1 MSNTTNGSAVS
12 KPKELLVV
20 MTALSFIED
29 AALISP
35 SQLSDAKQS
44 LQALFIR
51 ATGEETMLRKLIDV
65 LKLNRDLHQAFS
77 AISKII
83 ANTTNGVDVVS
94 NKLTYLKHYI
104 DKLPLTAEESNDF
117 FDPFLSFSHNFQE
130 KINRF
135 DLSMTQ
141 YLELREDEAKRAH
154 EYRIAQKASER
165 LRERLSGALAAAT
178 DDVGAEAEQ
187 SLKQEI
193 LGAFDH
199 EEALQKLREA
209 QRKSKKMSREI
220 NDLLLEVRSMCQMA
234 MNPEMRDSNDSG
246 NIDLTYPDVFVAFT
260 TSLQR
265 FGRLQQIKDFVIDY
279 LRLFQRA
286 YGMLVLDFDSFNRAV
301 ESIFVNPEQYF
312 DSKIEDEDIRSKRD
326 KLRKYEGLIPFL
338 EDTMGAL
345 RADPSMSYTAFSRHV
360 SEIISIGGDSGW
372 SHIAEQL
379 LLAKIAAEAD
389 VTTRLQLE

>member
-1 MSNTTNGSAVS
+1 MNNTTAGSAVS
-12 KPKELLVV
+12 KPKEMLVV

-51 ATGEETMLRKLIDV
+51 TTGEETMLRKLIDV

-94 NKLTYLKHYI
+94 KKLTYLKHYI
-104 DKLPLTAEESNDF
+104 DKLPLTAEESDGF
-117 FDPFLSFSHNFQE
+117 FEPFLSLSLNFQE
-130 KINRF
+130 QINLF
-135 DLSMTQ
+135 DRSMTQ
-141 YLELREDEAKRAH
+141 YLELREDEAKRTH
-154 EYRIAQKASER
+154 EYRIAQNASER

-178 DDVGAEAEQ
+178 NDSDAEAEQ
-187 SLKQEI
+187 SLKQEM

-209 QRKSKKMSREI
+209 RRKSKKMSRQINEVLIEI
-220 NDLLLEVRSMCQMA
+220 RSMCQMA
-234 MNPEMRDSNDSG
+234 MNPEMRDSNASK
-246 NIDLTYPDVFVAFT
+246 NMEVMYPDVFVAFT
-260 TSLQR
+260 TSLRQ
-265 FGRLQQIKDFVIDY
+265 FNRLQQIKDFIIEH

-345 RADPSMSYTAFSRHV
+345 REDPSMSYTAFSRRV
-360 SEIISIGGDSGW
+360 SETISVGDSGW

-379 LLAKIAAEAD
+379 LLAKVAAEAD
-389 VTTRLQLE
+389 VTTRLQSE

>member
-1 MSNTTNGSAVS
+1 M
-12 KPKELLVV
+12 
-20 MTALSFIED
+20 
-29 AALISP
+29 
-35 SQLSDAKQS
+35 
-44 LQALFIR
+44 
-51 ATGEETMLRKLIDV
+51 

-94 NKLTYLKHYI
+94 KKLTYLKHYI
-104 DKLPLTAEESNDF
+104 DKLPLTAEESDGF
-117 FDPFLSFSHNFQE
+117 FEPFLSLSLNFQE
-130 KINRF
+130 QINLF
-135 DLSMTQ
+135 DRSMTQ
-141 YLELREDEAKRAH
+141 YLELREDEAKRSH
-154 EYRIAQKASER
+154 EYRIAQNASER

-178 DDVGAEAEQ
+178 NDSDAEAEQ
-187 SLKQEI
+187 SLKQEM

-220 NDLLLEVRSMCQMA
+220 NEVLIEIRSMCQMA
-234 MNPEMRDSNDSG
+234 MNPEMRDSNASK
-246 NIDLTYPDVFVAFT
+246 NMEVTYPDVFVAFT
-260 TSLQR
+260 TSLRQ
-265 FGRLQQIKDFVIDY
+265 FNRLQQIKDFIIEY

-345 RADPSMSYTAFSRHV
+345 RADPSISYTAFSRRV
-360 SEIISIGGDSGW
+360 SETISIGDSGW

-379 LLAKIAAEAD
+379 LLAKVAAEAD
-389 VTTRLQLE
+389 VTTRLQSE

>member
-1 MSNTTNGSAVS
+1 MNNTTARSAVS
-12 KPKELLVV
+12 KPKEMLVV

-51 ATGEETMLRKLIDV
+51 TTGEETMLRKLIDV

-83 ANTTNGVDVVS
+83 ANTTNGVDAVS
-94 NKLTYLKHYI
+94 KKLTYLKHYI
-104 DKLPLTAEESNDF
+104 DKLPLTAEESDDF
-117 FDPFLSFSHNFQE
+117 FEAFLSFSLNFQE

-135 DLSMTQ
+135 DQSMTQ
-141 YLELREDEAKRAH
+141 YLELREDEAKRVH
-154 EYRIAQKASER
+154 EYRIAQNASER
-165 LRERLSGALAAAT
+165 LRERLSGVLAAAA
-178 DDVGAEAEQ
+178 DDSDAEAEQ
-187 SLKQEI
+187 SLKQEM

-199 EEALQKLREA
+199 EEASQKLREA

-220 NDLLLEVRSMCQMA
+220 NELLLEIRSMCQMA
-234 MNPEMRDSNDSG
+234 MNPEMRDSSG
-246 NIDLTYPDVFVAFT
+246 SENIEVTYPDVFVAFT
-260 TSLQR
+260 TSLRR
-265 FGRLQQIKDFVIDY
+265 FNRLQKIKDFIIEY

-312 DSKIEDEDIRSKRD
+312 DSKIED
-326 KLRKYEGLIPFL
+326 
-338 EDTMGAL
+338 
-345 RADPSMSYTAFSRHV
+345 
-360 SEIISIGGDSGW
+360 
-372 SHIAEQL
+372 
-379 LLAKIAAEAD
+379 
-389 VTTRLQLE
+389 